1 MPEIS
6 VIVPVRDGA
15 SSLPALLSSLRAQD
29 LDPGRFEVLVVDNGS
44 RDGSGRL
51 AASFGARVECEPM
64 PNRSRA
70 RNAGVKAARADL
82 LAFIDA
88 DCTASP
94 QWLSKLLAC
103 RGRAPLIAG
112 PVEMETQDPP
122 NSIEQFEACWRF
134 DQKGSVSQG
143 WATTANLMVE
153 RSAFDAVGGQD
164 PVYDYGEDVD
174 FCIRAQRSG
183 FELAYCESAVV
194 RHGAER
200 KLRPV
205 LRRAFLHGYG
215 AAQLMRR
222 LGVGHVAWRHPR
234 PLVSP
239 RAALAWHSVPP
250 DRISGSVGHRLA
262 AVAYA
267 AYAARIGGSLWAL
280 LRRAR

>member
-1 MPEIS
+1 M
-6 VIVPVRDGA
+6 
-15 SSLPALLSSLRAQD
+15 SSIRGQD
-29 LDPGRFEVLVVDNGS
+29 LQRDRFEVIVVDNGS
-44 RDGSGRL
+44 RDGSGKL
-51 AASFGARVECEPM
+51 AESFGARVEYERM

-70 RNAGVKAARADL
+70 RNAGVRAARADL

-94 QWLSKLLAC
+94 QWLSSLLAC

-112 PVEMETQDPP
+112 PVEMDTENPP
-122 NSIEQFEACWRF
+122 NSIEQLETCWRF
-134 DQKGSVSQG
+134 DQKQSVTQG

-153 RSAFDAVGGQD
+153 RSAFNTLRGQD
-164 PVYDYGEDVD
+164 PAYNYGEDVD

-183 FELAYCESAVV
+183 FELAYCESAIV

-200 KLRPV
+200 TLRPL

-234 PLVSP
+234 PLISP

-250 DRISGSVGHRLA
+250 DLIAGSDGRGLA

-267 AYAARIGGSLWAL
+267 AYAARVAGSLWAV